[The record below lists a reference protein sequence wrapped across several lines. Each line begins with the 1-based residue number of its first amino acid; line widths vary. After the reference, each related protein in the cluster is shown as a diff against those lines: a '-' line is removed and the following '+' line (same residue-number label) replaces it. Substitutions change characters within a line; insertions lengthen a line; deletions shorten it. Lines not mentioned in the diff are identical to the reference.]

1 MREFAV
7 YAGSFDPPTRGHQW
21 MIEQGA
27 RLFERLV
34 IAVGVNPDKSPTY
47 PRELR
52 LQWLAE
58 IARPWPNVEVSSC
71 GHEFLVRYA
80 ERIGAGFILRGIRNE
95 SDYAYERAMRNVNAD
110 LTNRITTVFL
120 MPPREMAEVS
130 SSLVKGMIGPAGWR
144 EVVRAYVPAC
154 VFEYLDRE
162 HV

>member
-1 MREFAV
+1 V
-7 YAGSFDPPTRGHQW
+7 
-21 MIEQGA
+21 
-27 RLFERLV
+27 V
-34 IAVGVNPDKSPTY
+34 AVGVNPDKSATY

-80 ERIGAGFILRGIRNE
+80 ERIGAGFVLRGIRNE

-110 LTNRITTVFL
+110 LTDCVTTVFL

-130 SSLVKGMIGPAGWR
+130 SSLVRGMIGPAGWR
-144 EVVRAYVPAC
+144 DVVQAYVPAC
-154 VFEYLDRE
+154 VFAHLDRE